1 MAKILELSFNIS
13 PSNEYWGLIS
23 FRIDWFDLPAVQ
35 ETLKSLLQHYN
46 SKALILWHSAFFMV
60 QLSHPYTNIGK
71 TTALTAWTFVG
82 KVMSLLFNMCRF
94 VRAFLWRSKHLSISR
109 LQSPSTVISCST
121 SSLCLF
127 SVINICAACYG
138 RSSVTD
144 GMTIFIWR
152 GLGRLY
158 WGKSYKW
165 GYERWR
171 SFQVQ
176 EKAHFRQRSYT
187 KHVLYSREQRNPG
200 GEVGAMLWKIFS
212 ATLYAVG

>member
-1 MAKILELSFNIS
+1 
-13 PSNEYWGLIS
+13 
-23 FRIDWFDLPAVQ
+23 
-35 ETLKSLLQHYN
+35 
-46 SKALILWHSAFFMV
+46 MV

-82 KVMSLLFNMCRF
+82 KVMSLLFNMSRF
-94 VRAFLWRSKHLSISR
+94 VRAFLWRSKHLLISR

-144 GMTIFIWR
+144 RMTILIWR

-187 KHVLYSREQRNPG
+187 KHRKMKMYSMFYVAGSRGIQEGRLGPYCERFSVLLCMPLGSLWMQRFETVSSGFSRE
-200 GEVGAMLWKIFS
+200 
-212 ATLYAVG
+212 